1 MPPSGWENLD
11 GLPIGAYRV
20 RVQEEGTAGTAGQ
33 RYLAFYLER
42 EGARSERPILRG
54 LYAEPR
60 PRPIP
65 GWLDGFFRNPIPF
78 RGNPVEL
85 GEPDLQEFFRAIGAL
100 IPPGG
105 WLALA
110 YETFGEPLAI
120 HQETEQELRLGVPP
134 ILTPLGMC
142 LFYARCAFPIRDWSI
157 AEGWREGP
165 RKLQGFKPREEAHYR
180 RRLEELRE
188 EVQAFLRRTQGSAR
202 SKFLRARHR
211 AEQLLAMWPSLED
224 R

>member
-1 MPPSGWENLD
+1 MPSPRWETLD
-11 GLPIGAYRV
+11 GLSIGAYRIQV
-20 RVQEEGTAGTAGQ
+20 REEGSAGTAGQ

-42 EGARSERPILRG
+42 EGLRSDRPILRG

-78 RGNPVEL
+78 QGQLVEL
-85 GEPDLQEFFRAIGAL
+85 NDADLQEFFRAIGTL

-110 YETFGEPLAI
+110 YETFGESLAI
-120 HQETEQELRLGVPP
+120 HQETEQALRLGVPP

-142 LFYARCAFPIRDWSI
+142 LFYADCAFPIRDWSI

-165 RKLQGFKPREEAHYR
+165 RKLQGFRPREEAHYR
-180 RRLEELRE
+180 RRAEALRE
-188 EVQAFLRRTQGSAR
+188 EIQAFLRRTQGSTR
-202 SKFLRARHR
+202 PEFLRARHR
-211 AEQLLAMWPSLED
+211 AEQLLAAWLPPEG
-224 R
+224 

>member
-1 MPPSGWENLD
+1 MMAPSWEALD
-11 GLPIGAYRV
+11 GCTIGPYRI
-20 RVQEEGTAGTAGQ
+20 RVQEEGPAATAGHH
-33 RYLAFYLER
+33 YLAFYLER
-42 EGARSERPILRG
+42 EGTRSDRPILRG
-54 LYAEPR
+54 LYATPS

-65 GWLDGFFRNPIPF
+65 GWFDGFFRYPLTLQGEAI
-78 RGNPVEL
+78 EL
-85 GEPDLQEFFRAIGAL
+85 DDAQLRTFFRAVGRL

-110 YETFGEPLAI
+110 YETFGESQAI
-120 HQETEQELRLGVPP
+120 HQETEQALRLGVPP

-180 RRLEELRE
+180 RRADELWEEIRT
-188 EVQAFLRRTQGSAR
+188 FLRRTEGATQLE
-202 SKFLRARHR
+202 FLRARR
-211 AEQLLAMWPSLED
+211 RVEVLLALWASLED
-224 R
+224 